1 MPGIGNVIS
10 FPGLVR
16 SWISEKNLLQSLW
29 QTSIIVFFWHPQIS
43 IAVPPHQRSLSLQPM
58 ETITEKP
65 QLDTRQKPTNGRE
78 SAQIHRFPSQMLH
91 VWLREHWERMG
102 GNTIGAGI
110 PGDLLWT
117 VSHGN
122 GCTNKTGTMDTLTWQ
137 GDHFMASHPY
147 SENCRE
153 LMTSGKRR
161 ISLSRDGSLYW
172 FFNAELSVWKP
183 CTCK

>member
-1 MPGIGNVIS
+1 MARQRCYKWYSNVTGKQHLSNWTWGPLNRKEIMPGIGNVTS
-10 FPGLVR
+10 FPGLAR

-58 ETITEKP
+58 ETITEKT
-65 QLDTRQKPTNGRE
+65 QKNGDTRQKTTNGRE
-78 SAQIHRFPSQMLH
+78 SAQIHRFPSQILH
-91 VWLREHWERMG
+91 VWLREHRERMG

-122 GCTNKTGTMDTLTWQ
+122 GCTNKSGTMTISMDTLTWK
-137 GDHFMASHPY
+137 G
-147 SENCRE
+147 
-153 LMTSGKRR
+153 
-161 ISLSRDGSLYW
+161 W
-172 FFNAELSVWKP
+172 
-183 CTCK
+183 